1 MLIVRMHRI
10 LIAWLAVLAIMFGAL
25 APTLAH
31 ALASGGGRGEGIEV
45 CGSTGMF
52 LFNAEAASPDTDDTA
67 DPQVRQQHCLWCGL
81 HVDVTAP
88 MPAVTTPLLRCAQE
102 MPPAF
107 YRVGFM
113 SAVWCKAQSRGP
125 PLA

>member
-1 MLIVRMHRI
+1 MFAVRMHRI
-10 LIAWLAVLAIMFGAL
+10 LIAWSAVLAIMFGAL
-25 APTLAH
+25 APTMAH
-31 ALASGGGRGEGIEV
+31 ALASGGGRGDGIEV

-52 LFNAEAASPDTDDTA
+52 LFNAEAPASDADDPA

-81 HVDVTAP
+81 HVDMTAP
-88 MPAVTTPLLRCAQE
+88 VQTVMTPLLRCARE

-113 SAVWCKAQSRGP
+113 SAVWRKALSRAP
-125 PLA
+125 PVA